1 MLGGKGT
8 TQVLIDLEFI
18 RKENG
23 IEMDTDEF
31 AIDGADR
38 IISTYFCLFGV
49 DVAKAKYYDIRCTL
63 IPSQLQPV
71 FLLEMFI

>member
-1 MLGGKGT
+1 MLGGRGT

-31 AIDGADR
+31 AIHGADR
-38 IISTYFCLFGV
+38 NHMNL
-49 DVAKAKYYDIRCTL
+49 L
-63 IPSQLQPV
+63 LPV
-71 FLLEMFI
+71 WG